1 VGRAGPSRTVG
12 IQECSLRNVY
22 TANKSLYRL
31 PLPRSGFG
39 TPPTFVDVRSRSLN
53 PRRSRRDAPY
63 LPHLYQGIIDTCR
76 KKWSSS
82 FVAVHL
88 ISVVDDDESVREALF
103 GLLRSLGFAVS
114 AFASA
119 EEFLA
124 SDQLASADCLIL
136 DVRMPGMGGIE
147 LQRQLVAGHY
157 EIPVI
162 FITAHEEDG
171 MRARALSDGVGAVL
185 IKPFSEE
192 AILSAIHSALT
203 AQ

>member
-1 VGRAGPSRTVG
+1 
-12 IQECSLRNVY
+12 
-22 TANKSLYRL
+22 
-31 PLPRSGFG
+31 
-39 TPPTFVDVRSRSLN
+39 
-53 PRRSRRDAPY
+53 
-63 LPHLYQGIIDTCR
+63 
-76 KKWSSS
+76 
-82 FVAVHL
+82 VAVHL

-171 MRARALSDGVGAVL
+171 MRARALTDGVGAVL